1 MKIGVFSE
9 SYKPY
14 ISGVTIS
21 IETLVSELRT
31 LGHEVYIFA
40 PSHPEAETDPNI
52 YRFPSIRTHYPGFR
66 LSLPFSRRIL
76 KEIPKLDLDIIH
88 THSPYQTG
96 LLALYF
102 ARKLKIPIVYTLH
115 TLFAQYLHYVPLLPK
130 PVLRGILS
138 TYLRGFCNRCDTVI
152 VPTAVVKETLLRD
165 RITSRIEVLPT
176 GVDMDTVDAFSGE
189 GIRERF
195 NIKKETALLLYVG
208 RLSKEKNL
216 YFLLDAFS
224 IVLKYFPETKLML
237 VAKGPLEKS
246 LRKYAR
252 NLKVSGNVIF
262 TGEVKFPEV
271 FNYYKASDLF
281 VFSSLTETQGLVL
294 TEALASGLPIV
305 AIAAEGAKEMVK
317 NGEDGFL
324 TGPSKEDF
332 AYSII
337 ELIINKPLRE
347 SMKKRA
353 RERAIAAFSSKA
365 MAVKALDIYSS
376 LL

>member
-1 MKIGVFSE
+1 
-9 SYKPY
+9 
-14 ISGVTIS
+14 
-21 IETLVSELRT
+21 
-31 LGHEVYIFA
+31 
-40 PSHPEAETDPNI
+40 
-52 YRFPSIRTHYPGFR
+52 

-138 TYLRGFCNRCDTVI
+138 TYLRGFCNRCATVI

-271 FNYYKASDLF
+271 FSYYKASDLF